1 MDSTRFGRALGIG
14 ARLAAKTLATAVDAA
29 TAPNPSD
36 GGERKRTG
44 GSGSGTEGSSVG
56 TASRVRVEERVV
68 RTVEQ
73 VQNTSQ
79 GLKEGSRR
87 FGSAVGKPLVRVSK
101 VLWLE
106 LTGVF
111 FGLFAVTAAGAAWRL
126 RDALRATAGNHEEH
140 VRFLV
145 AVAVALVFGYFCVSS
160 FVKANRGGRA

>member
-1 MDSTRFGRALGIG
+1 MDSVRFGRALGIG

-29 TAPNPSD
+29 TAPNPSTD
-36 GGERKRTG
+36 SGRKEAA
-44 GSGSGTEGSSVG
+44 GSAGVADKAAVG
-56 TASRVRVEERVV
+56 VDERVI
-68 RTVEQ
+68 RTVGQ

-79 GLKEGSRR
+79 GLKEGSMR
-87 FGSAVGKPLVRVSK
+87 FGSAVGKPLARLSG

-126 RDALRATAGNHEEH
+126 RDALRETAGNHEEH

-145 AVAVALVFGYFCVSS
+145 AVIVTAVFGYFCVSS
-160 FVKANRGGRA
+160 FVKANRRGRA